1 MRSNPLSITGSE
13 VPDRRDV
20 VPATPQSSNLETP
33 RSTRKRTRSA
43 QVGPEPVSV
52 DPSQSTPG
60 QDEEGPRRSE
70 RKRRKISNYNR
81 LIDVGALSS
90 GDEKA

>member
-13 VPDRRDV
+13 VADRRDV

-33 RSTRKRTRSA
+33 RSTRKRTRSS
-43 QVGPEPVSV
+43 QVGPEPVSAT
-52 DPSQSTPG
+52 PSQSTPG
-60 QDEEGPRRSE
+60 QDEEEPRRSG